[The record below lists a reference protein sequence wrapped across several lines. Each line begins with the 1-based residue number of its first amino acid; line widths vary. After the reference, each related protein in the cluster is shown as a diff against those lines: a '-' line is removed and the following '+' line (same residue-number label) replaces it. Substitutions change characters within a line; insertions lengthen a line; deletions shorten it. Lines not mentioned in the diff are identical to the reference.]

1 MLYRTPA
8 QQNEAVCAHLRTKRH
23 FFYTPVFGKPRS
35 SNANFSC
42 PFGLSLELQ
51 MGRWRIDLNR
61 PRNQVVAAKS
71 SVALPKSLDTNFN
84 LVSAPMLLCFGAI

>member
-1 MLYRTPA
+1 
-8 QQNEAVCAHLRTKRH
+8 
-23 FFYTPVFGKPRS
+23 VFGKPRQREEPEYE
-35 SNANFSC
+35 NFSC
-42 PFGLSLELQ
+42 PFGLGLELQ

-61 PRNQVVAAKS
+61 PRNQVVAAKN